1 MSCPTIPFDKAI
13 QTMMAVGSTIG
24 IRMSR
29 MMADPSAI
37 HADPETSR
45 MVSEKVEATIDAAIK
60 SGTFAPDIAGAWQ
73 RWWLSRLTAFT
84 VEAAVRVDRRLMDE
98 LASISGRMALA
109 MHEPFRRRVVANA
122 RRLSKA

>member
-1 MSCPTIPFDKAI
+1 MSCPTIPLDKAI

-24 IRMSR
+24 IRVSR

-45 MVSEKVEATIDAAIK
+45 MVTEKLEAAVDAAIK
-60 SGTFAPDIAGAWQ
+60 SGTFAPVYASAWQ
-73 RWWLSRLTAFT
+73 RWWLSRLTSFT
-84 VEAAVRVDRRLMDE
+84 VEAAVRADRRLMDE

-109 MHEPFRRRVVANA
+109 MHEPFRQRVVANA
-122 RRLSKA
+122 RRLTSL